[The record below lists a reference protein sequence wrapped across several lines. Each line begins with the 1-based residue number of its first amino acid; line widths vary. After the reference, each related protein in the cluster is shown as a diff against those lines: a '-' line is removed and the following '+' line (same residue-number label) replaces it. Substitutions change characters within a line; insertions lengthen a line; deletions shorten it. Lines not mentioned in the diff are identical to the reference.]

1 MGKKKKELKKLKK
14 LAKRVNALEYS
25 LQEHVTKSSKQF
37 DNIESLLTDFNE
49 KLTAMLT
56 IRAKSQNGVHTA
68 PGKKL
73 VKKK

>member
-1 MGKKKKELKKLKK
+1 MGKKKDLKKLKK
-14 LAKRVNALEYS
+14 LAKRVNSLEDT
-25 LQEHVTKSSKQF
+25 LNTHVSKTNKQF